1 MADVLQENLKKI
13 VKEGEEVI
21 WSGHPVAEAKAL
33 FKKDPIDGTLYVIT
47 NKRVITVR
55 KNFNK
60 YNVVN
65 LSTIHNVQFFT
76 DEDGNVS
83 FVVGKK
89 FSNPT
94 KKSVIKGS
102 LSNYP
107 WMDALHTDCEGF
119 VMYALP
125 DKGEIFQETLK
136 QYVNF

>member
-13 VKEGEEVI
+13 VKDDEEVI

-33 FKKDPIDGTLYVIT
+33 FNKDPIDGTLYVLT
-47 NKRVITVR
+47 NKRLITVR
-55 KNFNK
+55 KNFNN
-60 YNVVN
+60 YNVVK
-65 LSTIHNVQFFT
+65 LSTLHDVRFFT

-83 FVVGKK
+83 LVVGKK

-94 KKSVIKGS
+94 KKSVISGS
-102 LSNYP
+102 LSKYP